1 MGGRDLRVGGGA
13 ESEARKRKRNR
24 AVQQKKSYD
33 AAKKSCH
40 STREVEQCG
49 KKWRVPERSGAIR
62 GKSWALPNESSLVF
76 AKSFRFFCHPWE
88 GTRAGRD
95 FKEAGCGDRTEGWRA
110 CEEDRLPRMK
120 KWDDEERH
128 VTALW
133 IKGGVGDCLRGAFLW
148 LLRRREERSALWA
161 VLAGEGVRP
170 VRTRTNE
177 KRRLHE

>member
-62 GKSWALPNESSLVF
+62 GKSWALPNESPLVC
-76 AKSFRFFCHPWE
+76 AKSFRFFCPPWE
-88 GTRAGRD
+88 ETRVGWD
-95 FKEAGCGDRTEGWRA
+95 FNKAGCGDRTEGWRS

-120 KWDDEERH
+120 
-128 VTALW
+128 
-133 IKGGVGDCLRGAFLW
+133 VGR
-148 LLRRREERSALWA
+148 
-161 VLAGEGVRP
+161 
-170 VRTRTNE
+170 
-177 KRRLHE
+177 